1 MPGGFPLA
9 IPIPDFKN
17 EMSRGLLSSGAKRPL
32 LDILRLDPPRF
43 DCALVAGSWWLVV
56 GSRIPFSARH
66 APRFAVGGGAPRA
79 GGLRMCAKSCGA
91 SFVNQLQIVRC
102 RMVNHLHF
110 MSVGKTRMGGLVREG
125 PRDGG
130 GPQARKSPL
139 A

>member
-1 MPGGFPLA
+1 
-9 IPIPDFKN
+9 
-17 EMSRGLLSSGAKRPL
+17 
-32 LDILRLDPPRF
+32 
-43 DCALVAGSWWLVV
+43 
-56 GSRIPFSARH
+56 
-66 APRFAVGGGAPRA
+66 
-79 GGLRMCAKSCGA
+79 MCAKSCGA

-139 A
+139 AQEAPHTGFAHTDEIAKALQMALHDLQMD